1 MDPLAISF
9 EEAVELV
16 VAKREAAENKII
28 KTFADDADL
37 QVLNGRYGPYIA
49 YKKKNYKI
57 PENIEPADLTVEA
70 CFKLMEV
77 QKAKDENR
85 KARYNAKK
93 K

>member
-1 MDPLAISF
+1 L
-9 EEAVELV
+9 EEATALIEEKQK
-16 VAKREAAENKII
+16 AEAQRVI
-28 KTFADDADL
+28 KKFDEEPEL
-37 QVLNGRYGPYIA
+37 QVLNGRFGPYIA